1 MFFISA
7 GMAIKASI
15 GIMLLRLAVSKMHRW
30 IIYISLA
37 VVETYSLV
45 FLLIFIFQCNPSR
58 YFWTIITGGEG
69 SCINPQVIVGA
80 FYGYTAVACITDWTF
95 AVLPAFLVMGLQM
108 GSQEKASVI
117 LILSMGVLASIAS
130 IARIPYVGAMANQDD
145 FLYAVS
151 DTAIWTG
158 VEIGLG
164 VLAACCATLRP
175 LVRQLLPSLGFLS
188 SSERSRSATNPDKKS
203 AGMKKGTKRS
213 SSRNN
218 DLELAGVRG
227 KGFGTMKTSAW
238 HHLEDDKEED
248 TTSNHS
254 RTMIISAKTS
264 VIRSEETGAIHE
276 SPTKYPY

>member
-1 MFFISA
+1 MTIFTAFLMLGVHYGAGHHQVDIPVDDMALARKVSRPLRLHADEIDIDTPQSYWFCEMFFISA

-15 GIMLLRLAVSKMHRW
+15 GIMLLRLAVSKIHRW
-30 IIYISLA
+30 IIYISLT
-37 VVETYSLV
+37 VVETYSLAC
-45 FLLIFIFQCNPSR
+45 LLIFIFQCNPSR
-58 YFWTIITGGEG
+58 YFWTILTGGEG

-80 FYGYTAVACITDWTF
+80 FYGYTAVACITDWIF
-95 AVLPAFLVMGLQM
+95 AVLPAFLVMGLQI
-108 GSQEKASVI
+108 GSQEKASVV

-188 SSERSRSATNPDKKS
+188 PSGRSRRQTYRRD
-203 AGMKKGTKRS
+203 
-213 SSRNN
+213 
-218 DLELAGVRG
+218 ERG
-227 KGFGTMKTSAW
+227 NQAQLGQKQ
-238 HHLEDDKEED
+238 
-248 TTSNHS
+248 
-254 RTMIISAKTS
+254 
-264 VIRSEETGAIHE
+264 
-276 SPTKYPY
+276 